1 MAADPGTGGYWFG
14 GGRRWRLQLQRSFF
28 GSTGAIHLVRP
39 IVGMEALPNGL
50 GYRFEAADGGVFDF
64 GAATFAGSMGGHA
77 LVAPVVGMA
86 DDVANDGYWL
96 VAADGGIFSFG
107 DAAYYGRIS

>member
-1 MAADPGTGGYWFG
+1 
-14 GGRRWRLQLQRSFF
+14 
-28 GSTGAIHLVRP
+28 
-39 IVGMEALPNGL
+39 MEALPDGQ

-64 GAATFAGSMGGHA
+64 GQANFTGSMGGHA

-86 DDVANDGYWL
+86 ADQATGGYWL